1 MKFFFLLRK
10 RLAQYYMKNKVIFL
24 LFVLGGAL
32 NAIVFCFSYGNLLP
46 AMTNRG
52 SQEIQYREYFVR
64 YFDGVK
70 SLEEKETALEEIQ
83 NSGLLESV
91 RLCWQENNDIDG
103 RLICACVYGEPPLVR
118 LKGTLELSAPGQV
131 LVPLSSSADVGSEV
145 TLMGEAFEVVGQH
158 TSDEYYISYAD
169 FVDTG
174 CKIWQIYAAAQ
185 ERQNFSDDP
194 VEQLLRST
202 FPDGNIKTPRIYELS
217 DQGLSRYNL
226 TMICS
231 TFLIATVS
239 FMFLLRYLMDSMMDE
254 NSASMMVGASKGKL
268 IFLIFC
274 EGLVLFLAVSIL
286 GLLLHFVLY
295 TPVFSKLN
303 YAEGL
308 VYRFGDYLRILA
320 GISGIVL
327 VCLIPF
333 LGKYMK
339 LSPIRAYRTRP

>member
-1 MKFFFLLRK
+1 MLRK
-10 RLAQYYMKNKVIFL
+10 RLTQYYKKNKGMFL
-24 LFVLGGAL
+24 LFVLGGAI

-83 NSGLLESV
+83 NSGLFESI

-103 RLICACVYGEPPLVR
+103 RLICACVYGEPPLIR

-169 FVDTG
+169 FVDSG
-174 CKIWQIYAAAQ
+174 CKIWQIYAAAKN
-185 ERQNFSDDP
+185 RQDFSDDP
-194 VEQLLRST
+194 VEQLLRTT
-202 FPDGNIKTPRIYELS
+202 FPDGNIKTPLIYELS

-254 NSASMMVGASKGKL
+254 NIASMMVGASKGRL
-268 IFLIFC
+268 IFMIFC
-274 EGLVLFLAVSIL
+274 EGLFLFLGVSIL
-286 GLLLHFVLY
+286 GLLLHYVLY
-295 TPVFSKLN
+295 VPVFSRVN

-308 VYRFGDYLRILA
+308 VYRFNDYLRIL
-320 GISGIVL
+320 SGIFFIVL
-327 VCLIPF
+327 ACLIPF
-333 LGKYMK
+333 LVKYTKM
-339 LSPIRAYRTRP
+339 SPICVYRKHM